1 MSEQQSNT
9 WERRATAAEKTAELL
24 KRKVVELYDGGS
36 QSIISK
42 QLERAKQ
49 REAANQRRR
58 ELMEVRQ
65 QEMARYTEVLE
76 GQVEERTRAI
86 RTILDN
92 VTFGF
97 LLIDRDVRVA
107 PGFTASCSSLFDRDI
122 DAGVPL
128 AELLRVDGRK
138 TAMLESLV
146 DQVFEDM
153 LPPEVSLDQ
162 LPTRFVVGSRALE
175 LEAKIVRADDGNVE
189 SLLITVSDVTALEA
203 AQAEA
208 KRNGAVIAILSKRA
222 AFTRFVADT
231 REALDEAG
239 EAGEGVVLRRLLHT
253 VKGNAASWGLSEV
266 AQAVH
271 ELEELEVITAVDV
284 DRIHAEMERFLE
296 ETREVV
302 GVTYRDDEEG
312 TCAVERSQVRE
323 LRRILEQIDDEAHG
337 RQLRHWAAS
346 ITQCP
351 ASDLMGPL
359 EVFVE
364 RLAVRLG
371 KEVDLTVLGADTL
384 VDPESTGPVFR
395 NLTHLL
401 RNALDHGIEEAYER
415 GEKPSRGS
423 IEIEVTS
430 TADAFEVTVTD
441 DGRGIDVEKLAAK
454 AVRMGVV
461 DESSID
467 GMSRADKLELVFFD
481 GLSSAEQA
489 TEISGRGVGMA
500 AIHSAAR
507 TQGGRIDVTST
518 PGQGTQIAVRV
529 PKPTELRLAA

>member
-1 MSEQQSNT
+1 MSEQQSNN
-9 WERRATAAEKTAELL
+9 WERRARAAEKTAELL
-24 KRKVVELYDGGS
+24 KRKVVELYGGGS

-42 QLERAKQ
+42 QLERSKQ

-97 LLIDRDVRVA
+97 LLIDRDVRLA
-107 PGFTASCSSLFDRDI
+107 PGFTASCSALFDRDV
-122 DAGVPL
+122 DTGVSL
-128 AELLRVDGRK
+128 AELLRVDSRK
-138 TAMLESLV
+138 TAMLEALV

-162 LPTRFVVGSRALE
+162 LPTRFVVGSRALQ
-175 LEAKIVRADDGNVE
+175 LEAKIVRADDGRVE

-203 AQAEA
+203 ARAEA
-208 KRNGAVIAILSKRA
+208 SRNGAVIAILSKRS

-231 REALDEAG
+231 REALDEAR
-239 EAGEGVVLRRLLHT
+239 ATGEGVVLRRLLHT
-253 VKGNAASWGLSEV
+253 VKGNAASWGLGEV

-271 ELEELEVITAVDV
+271 ELEEQEEITAADV

-302 GVTYRDDEEG
+302 GVTYRKDDEG
-312 TCAVERSQVRE
+312 ACAVERSQVRE
-323 LRRILEQIDDEAHG
+323 LRRILKQIDDDVHG
-337 RQLRHWAAS
+337 RELRHWAAN
-346 ITQCP
+346 IMQCP

-359 EVFVE
+359 EVFVD

-371 KEVDLTVLGADTL
+371 KDVELTVLGADTL
-384 VDPESTGPVFR
+384 VDPECTGPVFR

-401 RNALDHGIEEAYER
+401 RNALDHGIEETHDR
-415 GEKPSRGS
+415 GQKPSRGR

-430 TADAFEVTVTD
+430 TAEAFEVTVSD
-441 DGRGIDVEKLAAK
+441 DGRGIDIDKLAAK

-461 DESSID
+461 AESSIEE
-467 GMSRADKLELVFFD
+467 MSREEKLELIFYD
-481 GLSSAEQA
+481 GLSSAEET

-500 AIHSAAR
+500 AIHNAAR
-507 TQGGRIDVTST
+507 TRGGCIDVTST

-529 PKPTELRLAA
+529 PKPTELRQAS

>member
-1 MSEQQSNT
+1 MSEQQSTN
-9 WERRATAAEKTAELL
+9 WERRAGAAEKTVELL

-49 REAANQRRR
+49 RDAANQRRR
-58 ELMEVRQ
+58 ELLEVRQ

-97 LLIDRDVRVA
+97 LLVDREVRVA
-107 PGFTASCSSLFDRDI
+107 PGFTASCASLFDRTF

-128 AELLRVDGRK
+128 AELLRVGDRE
-138 TAMLESLV
+138 AVMLESLV

-153 LPPEVSLDQ
+153 LPEEVSLDQ
-162 LPTRFVVGSRALE
+162 LPRRFEVGPRALQ
-175 LEAKIVRADDGNVE
+175 LEAKVVRSDDGRVE
-189 SLLITVSDVTALEA
+189 SMLISVSDVTALEA

-208 KRNGAVIAILSKRA
+208 QRNGAIISILSKRA

-231 REALDEAG
+231 RQALDEAA
-239 EAGEGVVLRRLLHT
+239 ETDDDVVLRRLLHT
-253 VKGNAASWGLSEV
+253 VKGNAASWGLIEV
-266 AQAVH
+266 SQLVH
-271 ELEELEVITAVDV
+271 AIEEQNEIGASDV
-284 DRIHAEMERFLE
+284 NRVHAEMERFLDG
-296 ETREVV
+296 TRDVV
-302 GVTYRDDEEG
+302 GVAYRENSEG
-312 TCAVERSQVRE
+312 ACAVERSQVRE
-323 LRRILEQIDDEAHG
+323 LRRILDEIDDEAHG
-337 RQLRHWAAS
+337 QQLRQWAANIS
-346 ITQCP
+346 LCP

-371 KEVDLTVLGADTL
+371 KDVDLTVLGAETL

-401 RNALDHGIEEAYER
+401 RNALDHGIEGAHER

-430 TADAFEVTVTD
+430 TDDAFEVTVTD
-441 DGRGIDVEKLAAK
+441 DGRGIDVERLASK
-454 AVRMGVV
+454 AIRMGVAT
-461 DESSID
+461 ETSICE
-467 GMSRADKLELVFFD
+467 MSREELLGLVFFD

-500 AIHSAAR
+500 AIRSAAR
-507 TQGGRIDVTST
+507 TRGGRVDITST
-518 PGQGTQIAVRV
+518 LGKGTQIAVRV
-529 PKPTELRLAA
+529 PKPEELRQAA